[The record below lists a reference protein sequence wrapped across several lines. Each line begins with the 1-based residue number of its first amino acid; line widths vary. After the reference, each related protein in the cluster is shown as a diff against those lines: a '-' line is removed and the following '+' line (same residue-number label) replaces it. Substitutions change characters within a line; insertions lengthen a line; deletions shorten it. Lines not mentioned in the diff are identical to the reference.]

1 MSRGCVAVDRGMS
14 LEDFVDTYLLKTSQL
29 CFAVKDR
36 GRVVGLITR
45 GDVGAIPREL
55 WSKTTV
61 RAAMHP
67 LQEMQ
72 TVTPNTSVLDA
83 MKLVLRSNVNQLP
96 VIANGVLEGIIFRS
110 QIVGLLRT
118 SFGSSSSAVERTLQ
132 HRDGNVAQGNA

>member
-1 MSRGCVAVDRGMS
+1 M
-14 LEDFVDTYLLKTSQL
+14 
-29 CFAVKDR
+29 KDR
-36 GRVVGLITR
+36 GRIVGLITR
-45 GDVGAIPREL
+45 SDVGAIPREL

-67 LQEMQ
+67 LQEMH

-83 MKLVLRSNVNQLP
+83 LKLVLRSNVNQLP

-118 SFGSSSSAVERTLQ
+118 SFGPSSSGVERALQ
-132 HRDGNVAQGNA
+132 HRGGNVAQGNA

>member
-1 MSRGCVAVDRGMS
+1 M
-14 LEDFVDTYLLKTSQL
+14 
-29 CFAVKDR
+29 
-36 GRVVGLITR
+36 
-45 GDVGAIPREL
+45 GAIEREL

-67 LQEMQ
+67 LQEMH

-83 MKLVLRSNVNQLP
+83 LKLVLRNNVNQLP

-118 SFGSSSSAVERTLQ
+118 SFGPSSSRVERRLQ
-132 HRDGNVAQGNA
+132 LRGGNVAQGNA